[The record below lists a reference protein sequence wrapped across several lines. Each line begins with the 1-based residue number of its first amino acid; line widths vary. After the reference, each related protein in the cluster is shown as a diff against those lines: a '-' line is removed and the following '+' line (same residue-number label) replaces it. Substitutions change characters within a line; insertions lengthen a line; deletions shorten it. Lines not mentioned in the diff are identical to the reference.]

1 LVAELRVV
9 RRGTPTLVS
18 DTELQRLR
26 VASGRGK
33 GLVDHRDGVVVVDAA
48 HPVAVAALTSPVAL
62 MIVASAAVAALNA
75 ALETV
80 TDDEERALLVA
91 LARHARTI
99 DARRGSDDNAADVI
113 R

>member
-1 LVAELRVV
+1 MAELRVV
-9 RRGTPTLVS
+9 RRGAPQLVS

-26 VASGRGK
+26 VASGRGR
-33 GLVDHRDGVVVVDAA
+33 GLVDHRNGVVIVDAA

-62 MIVASAAVAALNA
+62 MIVASAALAALNA
-75 ALETV
+75 ALETF
-80 TDDEERALLVA
+80 TDDEERTLLVA

-99 DARRGSDDNAADVI
+99 DARHGSDNKAADVI